1 MLINE
6 FYRRIL
12 LFDQVWQLP
21 GRADF
26 KKYLAAQKITDPE
39 GSKNGQL
46 SLLQVIFQILKF
58 KKGLNY

>member
-12 LFDQVWQLP
+12 VFDQVLQRP

-26 KKYLAAQKITDPE
+26 KGCLEVQKITDPE